1 MWNRKVIVM
10 SLKDQLK
17 DDMKTAMKAREEGKL
32 ALSVIRMVNAAIKQ
46 VEIDKKVELDDAGV
60 LDILAKEMKTR
71 HDSLEE
77 FKKGDRQ
84 DLVDHVEAEMAV
96 LKKYLPEQLSE
107 EEIRTIVK
115 DAIAACGDDLNMG
128 NVMKYVMPKTKGRAD
143 GKVVSSIV
151 KELL

>member
-1 MWNRKVIVM
+1 M

-60 LDILAKEMKTR
+60 LDILAKEMKTC

-77 FKKGDRQ
+77 FKKGGRQ

-143 GKVVSSIV
+143 GKVVSSVV

>member
-1 MWNRKVIVM
+1 
-10 SLKDQLK
+10 
-17 DDMKTAMKAREEGKL
+17 
-32 ALSVIRMVNAAIKQ
+32 
-46 VEIDKKVELDDAGV
+46 
-60 LDILAKEMKTR
+60 
-71 HDSLEE
+71 
-77 FKKGDRQ
+77 
-84 DLVDHVEAEMAV
+84 MAV

-115 DAIAACGDDLNMG
+115 DAIVACGDDLNMG

>member
-1 MWNRKVIVM
+1 M

-60 LDILAKEMKTR
+60 LDILAKGMKTR

-77 FKKGDRQ
+77 FKKGGRQ

-115 DAIAACGDDLNMG
+115 DAIVACGDDLNMG

>member
-96 LKKYLPEQLSE
+96 LKKYLPEELSE

-115 DAIAACGDDLNMG
+115 DAIVTCGDDLNMG
-128 NVMKYVMPKTKGRAD
+128 NVMKYVMPQTKGRAD